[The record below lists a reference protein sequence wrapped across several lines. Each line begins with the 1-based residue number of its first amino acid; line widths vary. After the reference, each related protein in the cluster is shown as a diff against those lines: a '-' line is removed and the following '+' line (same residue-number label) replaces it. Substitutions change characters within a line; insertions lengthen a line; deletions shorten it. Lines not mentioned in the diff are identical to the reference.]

1 MQHKKDLE
9 IKPSWTTVGLSI
21 VLGDG
26 RKDESSGVTDVV
38 GSQPGAST
46 VSWGTWQGSWCRKAT
61 PPVTL
66 HDTFNTLNT
75 SNTSGEGASCI
86 SLASRDNSNTTSR
99 MFYVGGSTGMNGK
112 RKSLSHLPR
121 RRLPTK
127 NRLPEG
133 RDIWKYLECGNG
145 WERGSRNEQI
155 KLFPLFLHE
164 KRQGLRPPGFC
175 SISQILPSS
184 IGFGSFTRLL

>member
-1 MQHKKDLE
+1 MLQPLY
-9 IKPSWTTVGLSI
+9 
-21 VLGDG
+21 
-26 RKDESSGVTDVV
+26 VTDAL
-38 GSQPGAST
+38 GSPPVLLQA
-46 VSWGTWQGSWCRKAT
+46 VLKAHTWQGSWCRKAT

-66 HDTFNTLNT
+66 HDTSNTSNTSNTFNT
-75 SNTSGEGASCI
+75 SNTSGEGAICI
-86 SLASRDNSNTTSR
+86 SLAFRDNSNTTSR
-99 MFYVGGSTGMNGK
+99 MFDVGGSTGMNGS
-112 RKSLSHLPR
+112 RKPLSHLPR

-133 RDIWKYLECGNG
+133 RDIWKYLECGNV

-175 SISQILPSS
+175 SMSHKFDVPSS

>member
-46 VSWGTWQGSWCRKAT
+46 VSWGTWQGCWCRKAT

-99 MFYVGGSTGMNGK
+99 MFYVGGSTEMNGN
-112 RKSLSHLPR
+112 RKSYHICQGGGCQPKTDCQKGEIFGNIWSVGMVEREEAVMSRLSFSRSSRSAPARETPR
-121 RRLPTK
+121 AAT
-127 NRLPEG
+127 
-133 RDIWKYLECGNG
+133 
-145 WERGSRNEQI
+145 
-155 KLFPLFLHE
+155 
-164 KRQGLRPPGFC
+164 
-175 SISQILPSS
+175 
-184 IGFGSFTRLL
+184 TRLL